1 MCPCLWPVSRWH
13 DHHRVTSETII
24 TWRDPLIGHDHQ
36 AFWLADTRLYWD
48 GNGLSNLAKL
58 NTILILTRMMIFRLL
73 LSGELSRGRDNY
85 TESRSLSNEGLSL
98 VRSSW
103 CLPLIGRHPLIILTP
118 IMWPPYS
125 HLVTTQ
131 TGFTSDKIIPQHFP
145 CLVIILPDRT
155 PPSVSKLCKE
165 TNLLY
170 IQARGRR

>member
-1 MCPCLWPVSRWH
+1 MISFFVWWVFSPISLILSRGWEGPGVSVSLTCLQMTWPSSGDIW
-13 DHHRVTSETII
+13 DHHHT
-24 TWRDPLIGHDHQ
+24 DPLIGHYHH
-36 AFWLADTRLYWD
+36 AFLLADTRLYWD

-85 TESRSLSNEGLSL
+85 TESQSLSNEGLSL

-145 CLVIILPDRT
+145 CLVIILPDT
-155 PPSVSKLCKE
+155 
-165 TNLLY
+165 
-170 IQARGRR
+170 